1 MTTASITYFALSRVS
16 LHKLIGFKFFFL
28 VWHHSWHLEKE
39 LWSGDNLSLLLL
51 VVVVVVGGVGR
62 VEHVRMV
69 GGRGRPGVLG
79 RMTEGEH
86 VEGGGGR
93 AVQHLEV
100 WDHFLLGA
108 RPSSPH
114 VLIEWL

>member
-1 MTTASITYFALSRVS
+1 MEHVSMVRWRGRSRV
-16 LHKLIGFKFFFL
+16 L
-28 VWHHSWHLEKE
+28 
-39 LWSGDNLSLLLL
+39 
-51 VVVVVVGGVGR
+51 GGGS
-62 VEHVRMV
+62 
-69 GGRGRPGVLG
+69 
-79 RMTEGEH
+79 EGEH